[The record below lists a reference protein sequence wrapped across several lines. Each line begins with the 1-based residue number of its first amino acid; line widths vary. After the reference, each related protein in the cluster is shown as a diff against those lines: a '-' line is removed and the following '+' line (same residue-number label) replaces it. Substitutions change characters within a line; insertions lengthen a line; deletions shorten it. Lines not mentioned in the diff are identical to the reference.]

1 MRITA
6 AGGAPPPWTQLPQ
19 SWESL
24 VKGMLPTLPPCRP
37 PLPPARVAPPPALR
51 AEPWPPHRA
60 SRRSRLSAPAA
71 RAPPAIGALAAVP
84 SPCGLRRRLTPP
96 MRLRSCSPRA
106 VPPPARVA
114 PVCIHRITP
123 CFPRASLG
131 HCLCA
136 FDAGHPVWRY
146 RFAPFALARAV
157 PLASSRNMDLARIGF
172 LPHPRFFDA
181 LCRVFEGVAILEP
194 YFCHILIFCADFASI
209 TRMWQFSPPVFA
221 TSSFL

>member
-1 MRITA
+1 
-6 AGGAPPPWTQLPQ
+6 
-19 SWESL
+19 
-24 VKGMLPTLPPCRP
+24 MLPTLPPRRP

-71 RAPPAIGALAAVP
+71 RAPPAIGAPAAVP
-84 SPCGLRRRLTPP
+84 SPCDLRRRLTPP

-172 LPHPRFFDA
+172 LPHPRCVAFS
-181 LCRVFEGVAILEP
+181 RV
-194 YFCHILIFCADFASI
+194 
-209 TRMWQFSPPVFA
+209 WQFWSRTFA
-221 TSSFL
+221 TSSFFVPISHLLRGCGNFRRLFLPHPHFFDAPCHFFEDVAKMPA